1 MYWEIKPFRLNED
14 CLTTWQRTS
23 SSRGS
28 VEPAR
33 LGSVIFSEACNV
45 SARGIFFFRDGR
57 IGPNTK
63 TEVAL
68 TPSEISLADRVRVR
82 FAAGTQSLNGQPGGT
97 CRGRQ
102 WDRCPGLCGL
112 KAEC

>member
-1 MYWEIKPFRLNED
+1 MYWEVKPFRLNED

-33 LGSVIFSEACNV
+33 LGSVIFSEAYNV

-68 TPSEISLADRVRVR
+68 TPFDSLADRVRVR
-82 FAAGTQSLNGQPGGT
+82 FTGVPGRESESEWTAGRNLSRAAVG
-97 CRGRQ
+97 
-102 WDRCPGLCGL
+102 
-112 KAEC
+112 